1 MRKGVRE
8 IPALSSLECR
18 YCPMHGINRIL
29 DESIRLVAKWQCYT
43 EVCKVMQEIC
53 NDWGGEGILQCV
65 EMKNFFKKNLHYE
78 LAQIFADKPVVLRVK
93 QFDGSTR
100 DLSAF
105 TAITMLVDALEV
117 YYVVCYTQ
125 HPSAEDFIALRM
137 ARNHLRAFWAAL
149 EAPQTPT
156 FHYLTT
162 HLLEFGQLDGSFYH
176 TLQEGAEHHHQND
189 RESGQNVFTS
199 HGANGTR
206 LNFMQQL
213 LLTQELRRVLLF
225 MGHTYLADT

>member
-1 MRKGVRE
+1 
-8 IPALSSLECR
+8 
-18 YCPMHGINRIL
+18 
-29 DESIRLVAKWQCYT
+29 
-43 EVCKVMQEIC
+43 MQEIC
-53 NDWGGEGILQCV
+53 NDWGSEGKLQCV
-65 EMKNFFKKNLHYE
+65 EMKKFFKMNLHHE
-78 LAQIFADKPVVLRVK
+78 LARIFADKPVTLRVR
-93 QFDGSTR
+93 QTNGLIQ

-105 TAITMLVDALEV
+105 EAITTLMDALEV

-125 HPSAEDFIALRM
+125 RPSTEDFSALHY
-137 ARNHLRAFWAAL
+137 ACNHLRAFWAAL

-156 FHYLTT
+156 FHYMTT
-162 HLLEFGQLDGSFYH
+162 HLLEFGKIDGTFYH

-199 HGANGTR
+199 HGANGMR

-225 MGHTYLADT
+225 MGHDYLADS